1 VGRAVITGEGPLLGE
16 REGRRGV
23 MTVLLGS
30 EDEHCQST
38 VCGTD
43 QEGPSMEVVQNAQFK
58 AWNARFGLEGVDGV
72 DG

>member
-1 VGRAVITGEGPLLGE
+1 
-16 REGRRGV
+16 
-23 MTVLLGS
+23 MTVLLLGS

-58 AWNARFGLEGVDGV
+58 AWNARCGLEGVDGV